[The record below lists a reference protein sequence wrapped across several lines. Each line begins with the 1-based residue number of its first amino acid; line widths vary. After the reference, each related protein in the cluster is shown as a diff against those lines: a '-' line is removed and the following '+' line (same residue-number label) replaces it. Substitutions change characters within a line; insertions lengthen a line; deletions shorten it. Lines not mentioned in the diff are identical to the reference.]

1 MHKRVLI
8 TGGAGFVGSTLAIT
22 LKQNHAGLEVT
33 ALDNLHRRG
42 SELNLS
48 RLRCA
53 GVQFE
58 HGDIR
63 CPGDLRALKQAPE
76 LIIECSAEPSAQAGY
91 GGSPEFLIQTNL
103 NGCYN
108 CLELARETK
117 ADLIFISTSRV
128 YPVKKLNSLAFE
140 EGATRFILSD
150 RQTVPGSSREGIS
163 ENFPLDGARSLY
175 GMTKLA
181 AELMVTEYADAYG
194 LRCVINRCGLIAGP
208 WQMGKTD
215 QGVISL
221 WMAAHYFRRPLQYIG
236 FGGTGK
242 QVRDILH
249 VDDLS
254 VLIQDQMQNISK
266 YAGGLF
272 NAGGG
277 LSGSLSLR
285 EMTGLCEK
293 ITGNRIDIHSSGEE
307 RPADVRIYL
316 TDNRNL
322 TQFRGWRPRR
332 SPEDVLTD
340 IYQWIKREEEFLK
353 PILAPG

>member
-8 TGGAGFVGSTLAIT
+8 TGGAGFVGSTLAIA
-22 LKQNHAGLEVT
+22 LKENHAAIEIT

-48 RLRCA
+48 RLRRA

-58 HGDIR
+58 HGDVR
-63 CPGDLRALKQAPE
+63 CPGDLSSAMKAPE

-91 GGSPEFLIQTNL
+91 SGSPEFLIQTNL
-103 NGCYN
+103 NGCFN
-108 CLELARETK
+108 CLEFARETK

-128 YPVKKLNSLAFE
+128 YPVKKLNGLAFE
-140 EGATRFILSD
+140 EAETRFILSD
-150 RQTVPGSSREGIS
+150 NQTIPGASREGIS
-163 ENFPLDGARSLY
+163 ESFPLDGARSLY
-175 GMTKLA
+175 GMSKLA

-221 WMAAHYFRRPLQYIG
+221 WMAAHYFKRPLQYIG

-249 VDDLS
+249 VHDL
-254 VLIQDQMQNISK
+254 VDLIQDQMQNIAE

-285 EMTGLCEK
+285 EMTELCET
-293 ITGNRIDIHSSGEE
+293 ITGNRIDIRSSPED

-316 TDNRNL
+316 TDNRNVIR
-322 TQFRGWRPRR
+322 FRGWHPRR
-332 SPEDVLTD
+332 NPETVLTD
-340 IYQWIKREEEFLK
+340 IYQWIKREEDFLK
-353 PILAPG
+353 PILAPA